1 MRRIL
6 MWAAVCCIVIVIGS
20 RSSPTPAQQATVPA
34 RDAAAAGSSAD
45 DDVRLLP
52 GESEPP
58 SGPDVFGAFYG
69 RTPCQALAK
78 MLQVAKG
85 PECTKAKWRLVLYCD
100 PATRQPTTYRISGL
114 AYRDRVGKWSILNGA
129 APNPTGIVYRL
140 DPDQPEGFLNFL
152 RVDEN
157 VLYFQDREG
166 KVMVGNADHSY
177 AMNRLDKG
185 GPD

>member
-1 MRRIL
+1 MC
-6 MWAAVCCIVIVIGS
+6 AAACCMIVIGS
-20 RSSPTPAQQATVPA
+20 HSSPSPAQTAPAPAPAQQ
-34 RDAAAAGSSAD
+34 DAAPETYD
-45 DDVRLLP
+45 NVRLLP
-52 GESEPP
+52 GESEKP

-78 MLQVAKG
+78 MLGVEKR
-85 PECTKAKWRLVLYCD
+85 PECTKVKWRLVLYCD

-114 AYRDRVGKWSILNGA
+114 AWRDRVGKWAILSGTHQ
-129 APNPTGIVYRL
+129 NPTTVVYQL
-140 DPDQPEGFLNFL
+140 DPDQQGGFLNFL

-166 KVMVGNADHSY
+166 KVMVGNIDHSY

-185 GPD
+185 RPD